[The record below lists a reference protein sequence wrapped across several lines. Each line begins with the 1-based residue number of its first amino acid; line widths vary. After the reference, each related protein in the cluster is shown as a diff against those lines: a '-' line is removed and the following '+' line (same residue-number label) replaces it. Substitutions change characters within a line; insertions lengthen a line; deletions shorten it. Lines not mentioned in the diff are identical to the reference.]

1 MFSKLLTTIRDAG
14 MLPRISDTER
24 AALEAGDVWVDG
36 QFFSG
41 NPDFKGMLAEAYP
54 ALSAEEQAFLDGP
67 CEELCHM
74 VDSWEVQE
82 TRKIPENIWQ
92 FMRDKGFFGLIIPK
106 EYGGFG
112 MSTLGRSAVMMK
124 TGSTG
129 AVGSLVVIPN
139 TLGAAELLM
148 EYGTEEQRQKYLPR
162 LATGELIPCFGLTE
176 PTAGSDAASI
186 KAEGEVYKDGDEVK
200 IKLNFSKRY
209 ITLAPVAN
217 LISLAASLHDPD
229 NLLGKGEHPGISVIM
244 LEKGMKGLKTGDHH
258 LPITAFDNGPIE
270 GKDVVVS
277 AENIVGGPAL
287 AGEGWRMLMEQLSG
301 GRAVS
306 LPAGGIGICKAV
318 AAATGPYSMVRKQFD
333 IPIGLMEGVETKV
346 AHIAA
351 MAYTM
356 ESSRVY
362 VCAGVD
368 NGNSPPVT
376 SAILKQQTTEMGQ
389 KLAIDGLDV
398 FAGAA
403 VMQGPNNI
411 LAQGYIGSPV
421 NITVEGA
428 NILTRTLI
436 IFGQGATRCHPY
448 AFKTLSAVENE
459 DVDAFRSATLGWMGH
474 FFMNTLRATA
484 RGLTRGWSFRSPVKG
499 QTARYFRRLA
509 WASSRF
515 ALLTDL
521 ALFLMGAKLKQKGK
535 LSGRFADALSW
546 QLFTFTTLR
555 RFEAEGRPEADLPVV
570 QWACEYSL
578 QRVQEAF
585 EGIYANFDAPVVGW
599 LLRYP
604 GRLWL
609 RANPLSTGPSDSLDR
624 AVANAIQT
632 PGEQYDRIAAQGLA
646 TPQEGKPG
654 MGRLIKAW
662 RLVSEAQ
669 AATAKVKKAM
679 YKRQIEA
686 GSLLEALAPAV
697 ESNIISADEAQLIE
711 KAEAARYEAIQV
723 DVFTKEEYYRENTVK
738 AEPFDTLETDFD
750 KAANG

>member
-1 MFSKLLTTIRDAG
+1 MFAKLLNVIKNAG

-41 NPDFKGMLAEAYP
+41 NPDFKQMLAESYP
-54 ALSAEEQAFLDGP
+54 KLSAEEQAFLDGP

-74 VDSWEVQE
+74 VDAWKLQE
-82 TRKIPENIWQ
+82 TRRIPEDVWQ

-112 MSTLGRSAVMMK
+112 MSTLGRSSVMMK
-124 TGSTG
+124 TASTG

-148 EYGTEEQRQKYLPR
+148 EYGTEEQKQQYLPR
-162 LATGELIPCFGLTE
+162 LATGELVPCFGLTE

-186 KAEGEVYKDGDEVK
+186 KAEGVVFKEGDEVK

-244 LEKGMKGLKTGDHH
+244 LEKGLKGLKTGDHH

-270 GKDVVVS
+270 GKDVVVPAS
-277 AENIVGGPAL
+277 NIVGGAEY

-306 LPAGGIGICKAV
+306 LPAGGIAQCKAA

-333 IPIGLMEGVETKV
+333 IPIGLMEGVESKV

-362 VCAGVD
+362 VCAAVD
-368 NGNSPPVT
+368 NGTSPPVT

-389 KLAIDGLDV
+389 RLAIDGLDV
-398 FAGAA
+398 MAGAA
-403 VMQGPNNI
+403 VMQGPNNV
-411 LAQGYIGSPV
+411 LAQSYIGAPV

-448 AFKTLSAVENE
+448 AFKTLSAVEN
-459 DVDAFRSATLGWMGH
+459 DDADAFRKATLGWMGH
-474 FFMNTLRATA
+474 FFMNGLRAVV
-484 RGLTRGWSFRSPVKG
+484 RGVTRGWSAPSPVKG
-499 QTARYFRRLA
+499 PTATYFRRLA

-555 RFEAEGRPEADLPVV
+555 RFEAEGRQAEDLPVV

-578 QRVQEAF
+578 QRIQEAF

-609 RANPLSTGPSDSLDR
+609 RANPLSTGPSDKLDR

-632 PGEQYDRIAAQGLA
+632 PGAQYDRIAGEGMA

-669 AATAKVKKAM
+669 AATAKVTKALR
-679 YKRQIEA
+679 KREIQA
-686 GSLLEALAPAV
+686 DSLLQALAPAV
-697 ESNIISADEAQLIE
+697 QKNIISASDAELIE
-711 KAEAARYEAIQV
+711 KAEAARLEAIQV
-723 DVFTKEEYYRENTVK
+723 DVFTEEEYYRDQPMT
-738 AEPFDTLETDFD
+738 AEPLQKQEATFS
-750 KAANG
+750 KAANA